1 MADESHISMTV
12 PSRLDHLDLL
22 QAVSERIARIAGFDE
37 NGVLDLGL
45 AVREGAINAMKH
57 AHRFDA
63 DIPVALDFRL
73 HDATLE
79 ISIVDRGP
87 GFDPSAQP
95 DPREPENLL
104 RSCGR
109 GLFLI
114 RSLVDDLN
122 FIPREPGMEVVL
134 IKRGAPRRVDEPSP

>member
-1 MADESHISMTV
+1 MSV

-22 QAVSERIARIAGFDE
+22 QAVCERIARIAGFDDD
-37 NGVLDLGL
+37 GVLDLGL

-57 AHRFDA
+57 AHHFDA
-63 DIPVALDFRL
+63 ALPVALDFRM

-79 ISIVDRGP
+79 ISILDRGP
-87 GFDPSAQP
+87 GFDPAAQP

-104 RSCGR
+104 RPCGR

-114 RSLVDDLN
+114 RSLVDEVSFVHRDG
-122 FIPREPGMEVVL
+122 GMEVVL
-134 IKRGAPRRVDEPSP
+134 VKRGRAAAAGP